1 MRTDLSIKE
10 LLTAAKI
17 ISNLPAE
24 PNLREVPGELKSLL
38 RDGDDDYFS
47 IGYRRADGITQFF
60 VQGHGD
66 DLDGQYLTRDLLKRV
81 GYWHSAMTF
90 VIVQTIRWLDGNK
103 PEFINPP
110 SDSPL
115 SDLMGFSRVEGGE
128 PGGVMISMDKDSQVV
143 VTIDYK
149 VLTTDMTLSKF
160 LEMIMQ

>member
-17 ISNLPAE
+17 ISNLPSE
-24 PNLREVPGELKSLL
+24 PNLREIPSELNSLL
-38 RDGDDDYFS
+38 SDGDGDQFS
-47 IGYRRADGITQFF
+47 IGYRRSSGITQFF

-110 SDSPL
+110 NDSPI
-115 SDLMGFSRVEGGE
+115 SDLMGFSKVDGGA
-128 PGGVMISMDKDSQVV
+128 PGGVMIDLDKDKQIV
-143 VTIDYK
+143 VTMDYK

-160 LEMIMQ
+160 LEMIM